1 VSEVVISLTEIF
13 IPYLREAGCGLS
25 ETYWV
30 IKEEGCS
37 GCGSG
42 VQWVRVRGAVGAG
55 PGGSPSGTLGCCER
69 QNFCPN
75 WKFIE
80 AGSPVQHLVTIH

>member
-1 VSEVVISLTEIF
+1 M
-13 IPYLREAGCGLS
+13 
-25 ETYWV
+25 
-30 IKEEGCS
+30 
-37 GCGSG
+37 
-42 VQWVRVRGAVGAG
+42 RVRGAVGAG